1 MSELVKIIDESVLDT
16 DTKNQLKGSFDE
28 YIQIANEWERL
39 AKTIVVTDVT
49 QVELMTKAKE
59 GEKILR
65 TKLKEIESTRKSL
78 KEESLRRGKA
88 IDEIA
93 RNFKELITPIA
104 DYLREQGDFAKNQE
118 KLKLEQMILERT
130 QELTKYGADIEGVD
144 LGSMNSAM
152 YNLVLSSAKAQYEA
166 KQKEE
171 QELKERLDK
180 LESDRKVIVASY
192 KDKDVM
198 IVPIDLRNTT
208 EDDFVAYI
216 ANLDEQIEAKKKAFE
231 LEETL
236 KQEREANAEKERL
249 AKIKADEEA
258 KKLKEEMDAK
268 IEEQRKENAEKE
280 RLAKIEADKEAERL
294 KKELEDKLEAE
305 RKANELK
312 LQQQK
317 AEAEKELQQ
326 KRSKLI
332 LNVLKGI
339 SQGEDLELATNEIV
353 KAYPQVDAETAKN
366 IYVYGLVMLI
376 DKYEKV
382 L

>member
-93 RNFKELITPIA
+93 KNFKELITPIA

-118 KLKLEQMILERT
+118 KLKLEQMIFERT

-152 YNLVLSSAKAQYEA
+152 YNSVLSSAKAQYAGKA
-166 KQKEE
+166 K
-171 QELKERLDK
+171 R
-180 LESDRKVIVASY
+180 RT
-192 KDKDVM
+192 
-198 IVPIDLRNTT
+198 RT
-208 EDDFVAYI
+208 
-216 ANLDEQIEAKKKAFE
+216 
-231 LEETL
+231 
-236 KQEREANAEKERL
+236 
-249 AKIKADEEA
+249 
-258 KKLKEEMDAK
+258 
-268 IEEQRKENAEKE
+268 QRTF
-280 RLAKIEADKEAERL
+280 
-294 KKELEDKLEAE
+294 
-305 RKANELK
+305 
-312 LQQQK
+312 
-317 AEAEKELQQ
+317 
-326 KRSKLI
+326 
-332 LNVLKGI
+332 G
-339 SQGEDLELATNEIV
+339 
-353 KAYPQVDAETAKN
+353 
-366 IYVYGLVMLI
+366 
-376 DKYEKV
+376 
-382 L
+382 